1 MHYDDIE
8 ELKAR
13 IVAVLDVTDFL
24 DLIGYDLADL
34 VNIPEIEEQ
43 IEEAYTRIDRA
54 CR

>member
-1 MHYDDIE
+1 MRSDDFE

-13 IVAVLDVTDFL
+13 IVAILDVTDFL

-34 VNIPEIEEQ
+34 VNIPEIEDQ